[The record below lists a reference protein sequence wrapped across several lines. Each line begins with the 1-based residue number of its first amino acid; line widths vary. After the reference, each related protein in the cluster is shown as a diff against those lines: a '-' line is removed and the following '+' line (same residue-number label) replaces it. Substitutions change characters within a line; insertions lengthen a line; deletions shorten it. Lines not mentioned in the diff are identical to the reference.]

1 MCLGNVS
8 KDFSADNM
16 KKKGLHGTVYDF
28 SVDYGVISVDIALNI
43 HKYLIR
49 KHNIVK
55 NAWVCKVII

>member
-1 MCLGNVS
+1 
-8 KDFSADNM
+8 M

>member
-1 MCLGNVS
+1 MFQ
-8 KDFSADNM
+8 KIFQQITW